1 MNRLLLMALAAAML
15 TPACGN
21 NAGKETKAEVQE
33 SAAVQANVTHLTKAD
48 FLTKVYN
55 YEKNPKEWKYEGDKP
70 AIVDFYATWCGPC
83 KAIAPVLEKL
93 AAEYKGKIVV
103 YKIDTDKEPELSAA
117 FGIRSIPTL
126 LFIPAKGTPQVAQG
140 ALPEETLRKT
150 IDKLRGPEV
159 VGISGPHCIFL
170 STVAVFNQFTDCLV
184 QFLFFQKLFQCEVHS
199 PSPVMPWMGRYV
211 NALSFYIR
219 IA

>member
-1 MNRLLLMALAAAML
+1 MALAVAML

-21 NAGKETKAEVQE
+21 NAGKETKAEAQE
-33 SAAVQANVTHLTKAD
+33 SAPVQANVTDLTKAD

-140 ALPEETLRKT
+140 ALPEEALRKT
-150 IDKLRGPEV
+150 IDE
-159 VGISGPHCIFL
+159 FL
-170 STVAVFNQFTDCLV
+170 LG
-184 QFLFFQKLFQCEVHS
+184 KK
-199 PSPVMPWMGRYV
+199 
-211 NALSFYIR
+211 
-219 IA
+219 

>member
-1 MNRLLLMALAAAML
+1 MALAAAML

-48 FLTKVYN
+48 FLAKVYN
-55 YEKNPKEWKYEGDKP
+55 YEKNPKEWKYEGGKP

-103 YKIDTDKEPELSAA
+103 YKIDTDKEPELS
-117 FGIRSIPTL
+117 
-126 LFIPAKGTPQVAQG
+126 
-140 ALPEETLRKT
+140 
-150 IDKLRGPEV
+150 
-159 VGISGPHCIFL
+159 L
-170 STVAVFNQFTDCLV
+170 SLI
-184 QFLFFQKLFQCEVHS
+184 H
-199 PSPVMPWMGRYV
+199 
-211 NALSFYIR
+211 I
-219 IA
+219 

>member
-1 MNRLLLMALAAAML
+1 MALAAAML

-48 FLTKVYN
+48 FLAKVYN

-93 AAEYKGKIVV
+93 LRNIKERLWSIKLIQIRNLSCRLLLV
-103 YKIDTDKEPELSAA
+103 Y
-117 FGIRSIPTL
+117 
-126 LFIPAKGTPQVAQG
+126 
-140 ALPEETLRKT
+140 
-150 IDKLRGPEV
+150 
-159 VGISGPHCIFL
+159 
-170 STVAVFNQFTDCLV
+170 AVFRPFCSFRQRELLRWRKGLCLK
-184 QFLFFQKLFQCEVHS
+184 KL
-199 PSPVMPWMGRYV
+199 
-211 NALSFYIR
+211 
-219 IA
+219 

>member
-1 MNRLLLMALAAAML
+1 MALAAAML

-48 FLTKVYN
+48 FLAKVYN

-103 YKIDTDKEPELSAA
+103 YKIDTDKEPELSGCFLAYA
-117 FGIRSIPTL
+117 VSRPFCSFRQ
-126 LFIPAKGTPQVAQG
+126 KGTPQVAQG
-140 ALPEETLRKT
+140 ALPEEALRKT
-150 IDKLRGPEV
+150 IDE
-159 VGISGPHCIFL
+159 FL
-170 STVAVFNQFTDCLV
+170 LG
-184 QFLFFQKLFQCEVHS
+184 KK
-199 PSPVMPWMGRYV
+199 
-211 NALSFYIR
+211 
-219 IA
+219 

>member
-1 MNRLLLMALAAAML
+1 LGVVVFLAKSL
-15 TPACGN
+15 SPQIEN
-21 NAGKETKAEVQE
+21 VVQSFGAPE
-33 SAAVQANVTHLTKAD
+33 SLVGVIIAAVQANVTHLTKAD
-48 FLTKVYN
+48 FLAKVYN

-83 KAIAPVLEKL
+83 KTIAPVLEKL

-140 ALPEETLRKT
+140 ALPEEALRKT
-150 IDKLRGPEV
+150 IDE
-159 VGISGPHCIFL
+159 FL
-170 STVAVFNQFTDCLV
+170 LG
-184 QFLFFQKLFQCEVHS
+184 KK
-199 PSPVMPWMGRYV
+199 
-211 NALSFYIR
+211 
-219 IA
+219 

>member
-1 MNRLLLMALAAAML
+1 MALAAAML

-48 FLTKVYN
+48 FLAKVYN
-55 YEKNPKEWKYEGDKP
+55 YEKNPKEWKYEGGKP

-103 YKIDTDKEPELSAA
+103 YKIDTDKVACSSSSR
-117 FGIRSIPTL
+117 IKH
-126 LFIPAKGTPQVAQG
+126 PA
-140 ALPEETLRKT
+140 
-150 IDKLRGPEV
+150 
-159 VGISGPHCIFL
+159 
-170 STVAVFNQFTDCLV
+170 
-184 QFLFFQKLFQCEVHS
+184 
-199 PSPVMPWMGRYV
+199 PSPITKPSRLALNGREARTGSSLRV
-211 NALSFYIR
+211 DSACMALKPPTPAGKIAASAPPVTMMLAFPKR
-219 IA
+219 I

>member
-1 MNRLLLMALAAAML
+1 MKRLLLMALAAAML

-48 FLTKVYN
+48 FLAKVYN

-93 AAEYKGKIVV
+93 AAEERLWSIRLIQIRNLSCRLLLV
-103 YKIDTDKEPELSAA
+103 YAASRPFCSFRQREL
-117 FGIRSIPTL
+117 
-126 LFIPAKGTPQVAQG
+126 
-140 ALPEETLRKT
+140 LR
-150 IDKLRGPEV
+150 
-159 VGISGPHCIFL
+159 
-170 STVAVFNQFTDCLV
+170 
-184 QFLFFQKLFQCEVHS
+184 
-199 PSPVMPWMGRYV
+199 
-211 NALSFYIR
+211 
-219 IA
+219 

>member
-1 MNRLLLMALAAAML
+1 MALAAAML

-33 SAAVQANVTHLTKAD
+33 IAAVQANVTHLTKAD
-48 FLTKVYN
+48 FLAKVYN

-103 YKIDTDKEPELSAA
+103 YKNDTDKEPE
-117 FGIRSIPTL
+117 
-126 LFIPAKGTPQVAQG
+126 
-140 ALPEETLRKT
+140 
-150 IDKLRGPEV
+150 
-159 VGISGPHCIFL
+159 SGPHCMFL

-184 QFLFFQKLFQCEVHS
+184 QFLFFQ
-199 PSPVMPWMGRYV
+199 
-211 NALSFYIR
+211 
-219 IA
+219 